1 MVKSFKGNAL
11 KELDEE
17 VNKFLEEH
25 TGSRVINFVATQNF
39 GAVPK
44 PVYIYIVEYMED
56 KVEKVEPVYEPTT
69 QHTMASQENPL
80 EYMHFTEI

>member
-11 KELDEE
+11 KELDVE

-25 TGSRVINFVATQNF
+25 IGSRVINFVATQNF

-69 QHTMASQENPL
+69 QHTMQDQGNPL